1 MKFNYQARTEDGLV
15 QVGVIEV
22 ASEEEAASLLQKE
35 GLYVTHLE
43 EKEVRPF
50 YFQEI
55 SLFQR
60 ATRKDVMM
68 FCRQLS
74 LMLKSG
80 VGLVESLKALAL
92 QATRSNFREQITS
105 VAVDVEGG
113 LYFSEALAKFPKV
126 FSSFFINII
135 KSGEASGK
143 LSESLTYL
151 ALHLEKEYNL
161 INKIRSGMTYPAF
174 ILLTFLGIGAFGI
187 FIVLPSFHK
196 TLESF
201 DIELPLLANLVFGF
215 GDIVRKWWW
224 LISLILF
231 MLFIFLWRY
240 FKSQEGKEVLGRFSL
255 KVPIV
260 GSIIKK
266 TQLARF
272 TENLST
278 LILSGLPITQALEI
292 VSGITGNRIYQQII
306 WEAQEGVRRGENMS
320 NILEKHPKYIPGLV
334 TQMMR
339 VGERTGRLDESLMN
353 LADFYQSEINRKI
366 DSLISIIEPIL
377 IIVLGGLIALL
388 MVSVVVPIYKG
399 MSSFGF

>member
-22 ASEEEAASLLQKE
+22 TSEEEAVSLLQKD

-43 EKEVRPF
+43 EVELKPF

-55 SLFQR
+55 KFFKK
-60 ATRKDVMM
+60 AGRKDTMM

-92 QATRSNFREQITS
+92 QATRSHFREQILKI
-105 VAVDVEGG
+105 AVDVEGG

-126 FSSFFINII
+126 FSNFFINII

-151 ALHLEKEYNL
+151 ARHLEREYNL
-161 INKIRSGMTYPAF
+161 ISKIRSGMTYPAF
-174 ILLTFLGIGAFGI
+174 ILLTFLGIGAFGV
-187 FIVLPSFHK
+187 FIVLPSFHR
-196 TLESF
+196 TLETF
-201 DIELPLLANLVFGF
+201 EIELPFFSNLIFSLADAFQE
-215 GDIVRKWWW
+215 WWW
-224 LISLILF
+224 VIFLTLLIFI
-231 MLFIFLWRY
+231 IFLWRY
-240 FKSQEGKEVLGRFSL
+240 FKTEEGKEILGRFSL
-255 KVPIV
+255 KIPVIGLV
-260 GSIIKK
+260 IKK
-266 TQLARF
+266 TQLARL

-292 VSGITGNRIYQQII
+292 VSGITGNKVYQQIVL
-306 WEAQEGVRRGENMS
+306 EAQEGVRRGENMS
-320 NILEKHPKYIPGLV
+320 AILEKHPKYIPGLV

-353 LADFYQSEINRKI
+353 VADFYQTEINRRI
-366 DSLISIIEPIL
+366 DSLISIIEPVL

-388 MVSVVVPIYKG
+388 MISVVVPLYKG